1 MVEVKSYISSDL
13 NNEITKRSEEL
24 GVTKSEYI
32 RLLLTLDISK
42 KQLMLLRNEEARL
55 TDDLRNIIDKLN
67 DDQNQ
72 KNSGKIVESCFKKNL
87 MV

>member
-42 KQLMLLRNEEARL
+42 KQLMLLRSEEARL
-55 TDDLRNIIDKLN
+55 TDDVRNIIDKLN
-67 DDQNQ
+67 DD
-72 KNSGKIVESCFKKNL
+72 
-87 MV
+87 

>member
-13 NNEITKRSEEL
+13 NNEIAKRSEEL

-42 KQLMLLRNEEARL
+42 KQLMLLRSEEARL

-67 DDQNQ
+67 DD
-72 KNSGKIVESCFKKNL
+72 
-87 MV
+87 

>member
-1 MVEVKSYISSDL
+1 MVEVKSYVSSDL
-13 NNEITKRSEEL
+13 NNEIAKRSEEL

-42 KQLMLLRNEEARL
+42 KQLMLLRSEEARL

-67 DDQNQ
+67 DD
-72 KNSGKIVESCFKKNL
+72 
-87 MV
+87 

>member
-42 KQLMLLRNEEARL
+42 KQLMLLRSEEARL

-67 DDQNQ
+67 D
-72 KNSGKIVESCFKKNL
+72 E
-87 MV
+87 

>member
-67 DDQNQ
+67 DD
-72 KNSGKIVESCFKKNL
+72 
-87 MV
+87 

>member
-1 MVEVKSYISSDL
+1 MVEIKSYISSDL
-13 NNEITKRSEEL
+13 NNEIAKRSEEL

-42 KQLMLLRNEEARL
+42 KQLMLLRSEEARL

-67 DDQNQ
+67 DD
-72 KNSGKIVESCFKKNL
+72 
-87 MV
+87 

>member
-1 MVEVKSYISSDL
+1 MVEVKSYISSEL
-13 NNEITKRSEEL
+13 NNEITTRSEEL

-42 KQLMLLRNEEARL
+42 KQLMLLRSEEARL

-67 DDQNQ
+67 DD
-72 KNSGKIVESCFKKNL
+72 
-87 MV
+87 

>member
-42 KQLMLLRNEEARL
+42 KQLMLLRSEEAKL

-67 DDQNQ
+67 DD
-72 KNSGKIVESCFKKNL
+72 
-87 MV
+87 

>member
-32 RLLLTLDISK
+32 RLLLTLDILK
-42 KQLMLLRNEEARL
+42 KQLMLLRSEEARL

-67 DDQNQ
+67 DD
-72 KNSGKIVESCFKKNL
+72 
-87 MV
+87 

>member
-42 KQLMLLRNEEARL
+42 KQLMLLRSEEARL

-67 DDQNQ
+67 DD
-72 KNSGKIVESCFKKNL
+72 
-87 MV
+87 

>member
-1 MVEVKSYISSDL
+1 MVEVKSYISSEL
-13 NNEITKRSEEL
+13 NNEIAKRSEEL

-42 KQLMLLRNEEARL
+42 KQLMLLRSEEARL

-67 DDQNQ
+67 DD
-72 KNSGKIVESCFKKNL
+72 
-87 MV
+87 

>member
-1 MVEVKSYISSDL
+1 MVEVKSYISSEL
-13 NNEITKRSEEL
+13 NNEIAKRSEEL

-42 KQLMLLRNEEARL
+42 KQLMLLRSEEARL

-67 DDQNQ
+67 DELW
-72 KNSGKIVESCFKKNL
+72 KVA
-87 MV
+87 

>member
-1 MVEVKSYISSDL
+1 MVEVKSYISSEL

-42 KQLMLLRNEEARL
+42 KQLMLLRSEEARL
-55 TDDLRNIIDKLN
+55 TDDVRNIIDKLN
-67 DDQNQ
+67 DD
-72 KNSGKIVESCFKKNL
+72 
-87 MV
+87 